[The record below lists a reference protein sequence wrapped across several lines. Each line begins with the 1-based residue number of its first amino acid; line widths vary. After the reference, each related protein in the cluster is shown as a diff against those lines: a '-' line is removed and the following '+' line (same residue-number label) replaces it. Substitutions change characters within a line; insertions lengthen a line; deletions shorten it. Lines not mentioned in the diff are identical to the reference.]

1 MLRGEPPT
9 GRPDEGTARRDDW
22 TESEGHQGLVPEQ
35 TMQGQEEEH
44 PHEADSAA
52 ATGEGQCAC
61 VYFVFCVCLCVCMHV
76 YNSEELIFC
85 RKQHGVSRVLPWF
98 EKLGM
103 SWFENWGG
111 PSMETRGVVGPGLK
125 TGSAVNPGFKTGVS
139 WSSKFSRQRRIVSG
153 LRPEGMNLYKLIFY
167 L

>member
-61 VYFVFCVCLCVCMHV
+61 VCLCVFVCILCFVCVCVCVCM
-76 YNSEELIFC
+76 YTIQKS
-85 RKQHGVSRVLPWF
+85 
-98 EKLGM
+98 
-103 SWFENWGG
+103 
-111 PSMETRGVVGPGLK
+111 
-125 TGSAVNPGFKTGVS
+125 
-139 WSSKFSRQRRIVSG
+139 
-153 LRPEGMNLYKLIFY
+153 
-167 L
+167 